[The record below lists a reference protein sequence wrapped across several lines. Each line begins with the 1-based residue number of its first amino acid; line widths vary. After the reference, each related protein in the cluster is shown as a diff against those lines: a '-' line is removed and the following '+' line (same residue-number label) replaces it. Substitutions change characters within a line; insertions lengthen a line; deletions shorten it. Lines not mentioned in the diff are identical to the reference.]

1 MNKSMEEQMSLL
13 LINSIFDT
21 AALWFIYLTIHLL
34 KSVPLPSQLQ
44 DKVFVFFSIILI
56 VIALFIVVIQE
67 PQMAA
72 YVTQGDEKS
81 TRIAA
86 TLSYLTAAGIV
97 IVATMHTFAITLVFS
112 FILAGASVLFLV
124 DIFTKRKRSLQTLK
138 ITSRIF
144 LMSKYGGV
152 LLAELLIVVF
162 KSYIMPTAG
171 LLNIFLSDGIYMVFV
186 IINVNMIFDLREKSQ
201 WYSYKYE
208 IEETKE
214 KEFHNEVD
222 AKTYYKL
229 SDDYHWAF
237 NVMSLI
243 IVFVTVIMF
252 FIII

>member
-1 MNKSMEEQMSLL
+1 MNESMEKQMSLL

-21 AALWFIYLTIHLL
+21 AALWFIYLMIHFL

-67 PQMAA
+67 PQ
-72 YVTQGDEKS
+72 
-81 TRIAA
+81 I
-86 TLSYLTAAGIV
+86 
-97 IVATMHTFAITLVFS
+97 
-112 FILAGASVLFLV
+112 
-124 DIFTKRKRSLQTLK
+124 LQTLK

-186 IINVNMIFDLREKSQ
+186 IINVNMIFDFREKSQ
-201 WYSYKYE
+201 WYFYRYE
-208 IEETKE
+208 IEGAKET
-214 KEFHNEVD
+214 EFQNEAD
-222 AKTYYKL
+222 AKTYYEL
-229 SDDYHWAF
+229 SDDYSWAF